1 MRRGEGFF
9 FRADPVNLSLF
20 TGKGIGDDMTDAAQ
34 AIAKALDAIH
44 TAYWGACDAEGRA
57 VDPDTLGAPDGL
69 LDDAYDTA
77 LRIEELM
84 AERSIS
90 WPEARQFL

>member
-9 FRADPVNLSLF
+9 FGAYPVNLSLF
-20 TGKGIGDDMTDAAQ
+20 TGKGKGDDMADAAQ
-34 AIAKALDAIH
+34 AIADALDAIH
-44 TAYWGACDAEGRA
+44 TAYWGACDAQGAA

-77 LRIEELM
+77 LRIEDL
-84 AERSIS
+84 AKAQGIS
-90 WPEARQFL
+90 WPEARQFF

>member
-1 MRRGEGFF
+1 
-9 FRADPVNLSLF
+9 
-20 TGKGIGDDMTDAAQ
+20 MTDAAK
-34 AIAKALDAIH
+34 AIEKALDAIH
-44 TAYWGACDAEGRA
+44 TAYWGACDAQGAA

-77 LRIEELM
+77 QRIEDLM
-84 AERSIS
+84 TERAIS